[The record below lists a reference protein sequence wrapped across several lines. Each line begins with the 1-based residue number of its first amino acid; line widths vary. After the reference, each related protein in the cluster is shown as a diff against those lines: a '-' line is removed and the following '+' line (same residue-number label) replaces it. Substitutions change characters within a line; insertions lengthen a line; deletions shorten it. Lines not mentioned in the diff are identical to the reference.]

1 MNLDIITLELIKETL
16 ISIVKEMRVNL
27 TRTAF
32 SSIIY
37 EGEDFSCVLMS
48 PKGEIVAMPSGQDHP
63 VHIIPVSWSVKSV
76 NAKYG
81 TDIHPGDVF
90 LHNDPYTGGTHLND
104 IAMLF
109 PVFVRDKPFLIP
121 VLSLIHI

>member
-37 EGEDFSCVLMS
+37 EGEDFSGVLMS
-48 PKGEIVAMPSGQDHP
+48 PQGEIVAMPSGQDHP

-76 NAKYG
+76 NTKYG

-90 LHNDPYTGGTHLND
+90 
-104 IAMLF
+104 
-109 PVFVRDKPFLIP
+109 
-121 VLSLIHI
+121 

>member
-37 EGEDFSCVLMS
+37 EGEYQFR
-48 PKGEIVAMPSGQDHP
+48 I
-63 VHIIPVSWSVKSV
+63 
-76 NAKYG
+76 
-81 TDIHPGDVF
+81 
-90 LHNDPYTGGTHLND
+90 LH
-104 IAMLF
+104 
-109 PVFVRDKPFLIP
+109 
-121 VLSLIHI
+121 